1 MNGSG
6 GAQPLSA
13 WCRCPRKAEHD
24 KAEHDERSFVTG
36 QKMEFRIEGA
46 RALVHGRL
54 EDTSLHFG
62 SEAGVITGIGLDT
75 TAEGT
80 IDARGL
86 LVLPGIVDV
95 HGDAF
100 ERQVMPRPRVAFPL
114 DIALL

>member
-1 MNGSG
+1 M
-6 GAQPLSA
+6 
-13 WCRCPRKAEHD
+13 
-24 KAEHDERSFVTG
+24 HDERSFVTG
-36 QKMEFRIEGA
+36 QFRIEGA

-54 EDTSLHFG
+54 EDTSVDFG

-80 IDARGL
+80 IDASGL

-95 HGDAF
+95 HCDAF

-114 DIALL
+114 DIALLESDRQAASPPSSTA